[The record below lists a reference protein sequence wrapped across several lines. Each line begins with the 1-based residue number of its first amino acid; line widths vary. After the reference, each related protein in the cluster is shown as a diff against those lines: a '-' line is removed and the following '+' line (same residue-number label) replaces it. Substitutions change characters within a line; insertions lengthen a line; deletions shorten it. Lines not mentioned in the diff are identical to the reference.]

1 MTLRCRVVAL
11 VAGVGLAAAGA
22 FAQAPATSPA
32 PPVAP
37 SPPKADTPKAT
48 EKQPESKPVEAKPD
62 ETKTPAK
69 KPTDDLPSLD
79 DLLGTGGEKPADA
92 PGAEDE
98 NPELDK
104 LLSGEELGEA
114 FEQAVGLMKD
124 AAKRLN
130 ESRDVGLPTQRVQ
143 EDALRKLDQ
152 LISSLDKQAQQQQQ
166 QQQQPGDPQDQQN
179 QPRQRRQ
186 QQQQQQQSQQPAQG
200 SDPQE
205 HDGPELQEGALN
217 PELDSARAA
226 WGALPARIRQMLMQG
241 SNDRFSSLYNRLT
254 QEYYRRLAEESSA
267 QP

>member
-1 MTLRCRVVAL
+1 MMKRGSVSVL
-11 VAGVGLAAAGA
+11 VSVVGLAAAGA
-22 FAQAPATSPA
+22 FAQAPATPPA

-37 SPPKADTPKAT
+37 PPPKTDAPKAP

-62 ETKTPAK
+62 ETKTPDQ
-69 KPTDDLPSLD
+69 KPADDLPSLD

-92 PGAEDE
+92 PGAAEK

-104 LLSGEELGEA
+104 LLSGEQLGEA
-114 FEQAVGLMKD
+114 FEQAVGLMKN

-166 QQQQPGDPQDQQN
+166 QQQQPGEPQDQQN

-186 QQQQQQQSQQPAQG
+186 QQQQQQSQQPAQG
-200 SDPQE
+200 TDPQE